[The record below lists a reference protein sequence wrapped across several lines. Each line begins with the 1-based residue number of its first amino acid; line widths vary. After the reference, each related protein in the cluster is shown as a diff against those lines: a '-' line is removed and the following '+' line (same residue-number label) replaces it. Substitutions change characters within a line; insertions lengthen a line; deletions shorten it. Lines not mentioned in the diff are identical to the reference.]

1 MENRGKFPLFVF
13 TLPFICYILCMVEK
27 PPVIKKTLNKSVIS
41 ILLDSRYRNLIE
53 DINNRYQYWDKVK
66 YKVPEGVA
74 KEDFWSAIK
83 FTRQG
88 RILSFAGKSFS
99 LKETNSM
106 QRMLHEFDLNLGGTL
121 LSLDS
126 IPTKRREY
134 YILSSIAEEAIA
146 SSKMEGAVTTREKAK
161 EIIRTQAKPKDKSQ
175 RMIVNN
181 YETIEY
187 LRANRNS
194 VLSKEFILEI
204 HRRITEGTLENQEDE
219 GRFRV
224 NNNIVVADSVSG
236 DVVHFPPNCSSIES
250 GIDSLC
256 DFANNNG
263 TEFIH
268 PIIKAIIIHFMFS
281 YLHPFV
287 DGNGRTAR
295 SLFYWFML
303 KEGYW
308 LTEFLSIS
316 RNIYKTKAQYE
327 KAFIYTELDGGDLG
341 YFVQY
346 NLNALQKSFND
357 LKEYLNR
364 KQIEEDSLFEFRKIP
379 EINERQARI
388 LKLYNDKP
396 NSVFTS
402 KELVTSLC
410 VSEKTVRTDLEKLV
424 DLGFLERL
432 PKNKR
437 LIGYIISSAFDSKI
451 KENRGK

>member
-66 YKVPEGVA
+66 YKVPEGFA

-106 QRMLHEFDLNLGGTL
+106 QRMLHEFDLNFGGTL

-236 DVVHFPPNCSSIES
+236 DVELSSET
-250 GIDSLC
+250 
-256 DFANNNG
+256 ANQ
-263 TEFIH
+263 
-268 PIIKAIIIHFMFS
+268 M
-281 YLHPFV
+281 
-287 DGNGRTAR
+287 
-295 SLFYWFML
+295 
-303 KEGYW
+303 
-308 LTEFLSIS
+308 
-316 RNIYKTKAQYE
+316 
-327 KAFIYTELDGGDLG
+327 GG
-341 YFVQY
+341 
-346 NLNALQKSFND
+346 
-357 LKEYLNR
+357 
-364 KQIEEDSLFEFRKIP
+364 
-379 EINERQARI
+379 
-388 LKLYNDKP
+388 
-396 NSVFTS
+396 
-402 KELVTSLC
+402 LVGQ
-410 VSEKTVRTDLEKLV
+410 DY
-424 DLGFLERL
+424 
-432 PKNKR
+432 NKR
-437 LIGYIISSAFDSKI
+437 RKRA
-451 KENRGK
+451 

>member
-1 MENRGKFPLFVF
+1 
-13 TLPFICYILCMVEK
+13 MVEK

-66 YKVPEGVA
+66 YKVPEGFA

-106 QRMLHEFDLNLGGTL
+106 QRMLHEFDLNFGGTL
-121 LSLDS
+121 ISLDS

>member
-1 MENRGKFPLFVF
+1 MFFCIVHPRPL
-13 TLPFICYILCMVEK
+13 L
-27 PPVIKKTLNKSVIS
+27 
-41 ILLDSRYRNLIE
+41 
-53 DINNRYQYWDKVK
+53 K
-66 YKVPEGVA
+66 YKVPEGFA

-106 QRMLHEFDLNLGGTL
+106 QRMLHEFDLNFGGTL

-451 KENRGK
+451 KENRGN

>member
-1 MENRGKFPLFVF
+1 
-13 TLPFICYILCMVEK
+13 MVEK

-66 YKVPEGVA
+66 YKVPEGFA

-106 QRMLHEFDLNLGGTL
+106 QRMLHEFDLNFGGTL

>member
-1 MENRGKFPLFVF
+1 
-13 TLPFICYILCMVEK
+13 MVEK

-66 YKVPEGVA
+66 YKVPEGFA

-88 RILSFAGKSFS
+88 RLLSFAGKSFS

-106 QRMLHEFDLNLGGTL
+106 QRMLHEFDLNFGGTL

-451 KENRGK
+451 KENRGN